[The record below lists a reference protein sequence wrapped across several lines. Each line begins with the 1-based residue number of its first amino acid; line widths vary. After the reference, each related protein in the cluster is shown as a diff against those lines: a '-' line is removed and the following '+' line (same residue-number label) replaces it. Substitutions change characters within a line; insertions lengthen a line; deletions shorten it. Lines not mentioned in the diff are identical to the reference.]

1 MKEQCS
7 ILADCNTCN
16 STCKNENVEM
26 KKQLIKA
33 KELLTRFVMAS
44 VYFNGK
50 ETDLIKE
57 AEQFLKEPE
66 EVKGNEKNIHKR
78 KNNRQPKL

>member
-1 MKEQCS
+1 
-7 ILADCNTCN
+7 
-16 STCKNENVEM
+16 M